1 MHEAKETILDYD
13 RTVGTEDRFAIRRF
27 ITTCST
33 SISQANRGAMES
45 LIADG
50 ATISGITEFPLQK
63 KQAVDLFYKKFFGRR
78 QNFIYFPKMKL
89 SFNKFMF
96 HLSGSYEEY
105 EEGILSG
112 YGTIEL
118 ALIKRDEKYQLVDVK
133 FFPRMLK
140 QESV

>member
-1 MHEAKETILDYD
+1 MHEPKETIFDFD

-27 ITTCST
+27 ISNCST
-33 SISQANRGAMES
+33 LISQANKHDIEA

-50 ATISGITEFPLQK
+50 ATVSGITEFPLQK

-78 QNFIYFPKMKL
+78 HNFISFPKMKL

-118 ALIKRDEKYQLVDVK
+118 ALIKKDEKYQLVDVK

-140 QESV
+140 QESI